1 MSDKKSFTKTLL
13 SRLLE
18 RIGLT
23 HAVSWSL
30 LTQVVRLLTGPITL
44 YLYVKY
50 LDVETQGYVYTFSGI
65 IAASIF
71 LEVGFSQNILQF
83 ASHEYA
89 KLHLDQ
95 NKSLAGDDIALSR
108 LISLGRLSMKYY
120 SVAFI
125 SFLVLLF
132 FGGEWF
138 FATSKQVGVEWR
150 IPWYITSVIASL
162 SLLINP
168 FWAMLEGCN
177 QVAAVQ
183 KFRFYS
189 SIAGV
194 ISMTI
199 GLMSGHGLFAVCLA
213 SLVPLV
219 MSMVYLSCGWGNFFK
234 SFFAT
239 PTHGVI
245 SWSQEIWPFQWKIAV
260 SWICGYF
267 IFSGINPIVFRLE
280 GAEAAAQIG
289 FALQLTRVVATAAGS
304 WSVTRLPEF
313 GSKVAVKD
321 WDGLSRVWTKTTN
334 INLFISLVGSV
345 LLIMA
350 CEAASRLW
358 PSFQVR
364 YAGIVVIGSF
374 SLSIIIQAKI
384 NCYAYYLRSF
394 KQEPFMLLSIFQAVA
409 SLILVSWLTLIGG
422 IEGTSVGYLIATL
435 IILPFSWKIFKKKSE
450 EYIIGVT

>member
-1 MSDKKSFTKTLL
+1 MLQKITSSL
-13 SRLLE
+13 
-18 RIGLT
+18 GLT
-23 HAVSWSL
+23 SAVSWSIM
-30 LTQVVRLLTGPITL
+30 TQAVRLLTGPVTL

-50 LDVETQGYVYTFSGI
+50 LDVETQGYVYTFASV

-89 KLHLDQ
+89 KLHLDK
-95 NKSLAGDDIALSR
+95 NKSLAGDDVALSR
-108 LISLGRLSMKYY
+108 LISLGRLSLKYY
-120 SVAFI
+120 SVAFAC
-125 SFLVLLF
+125 FLVLLI

-138 FATSKQVGVEWR
+138 FATSQQVGVEWR
-150 IPWYITSVIASL
+150 IPWYITSAIASL

-194 ISMTI
+194 FSLAV
-199 GLMSGHGLFAVCLA
+199 GLMSGHGLYGVCLA
-213 SLVPLV
+213 ALVPLL
-219 MSMVYLSCGWGNFFK
+219 MSIVYLFYRWRNFFK
-234 SFFAT
+234 SFFAA

-245 SWSQEIWPFQWKIAV
+245 SWRQEIWPFQWKIAV

-280 GAEAAAQIG
+280 GAVAAAQIG

-313 GSKVAVKD
+313 GAKVALKD

-334 INLFISLVGSV
+334 INVFITLAGSI

-350 CEAASRLW
+350 CEVASRLW
-358 PSFQVR
+358 PSFQGR
-364 YAGIVVIGSF
+364 YAGIVVIGCF
-374 SLSIIIQAKI
+374 AVSIIVQAKI
-384 NCYAYYLRSF
+384 NCYSYYLRSF
-394 KQEPFMLLSIFQAVA
+394 KQEPYMYLSIFQAVT
-409 SLILVSWLTLIGG
+409 SSILVFWLTCVGG
-422 IEGTSVGYLIATL
+422 IEGTSVGYLISTL
-435 IILPFSWKIFKKKSE
+435 SVLPFAWKIFKEKSE
-450 EYIIGVT
+450 EYKNGIA